1 MYQNG
6 LKNCQETIPNVI
18 HPEKHKDEIEIAV
31 VSLDGRKFID
41 KLSVLLE
48 TYNSG
53 HNGFIAYQLAP
64 NKWEADL
71 CMQSNWNLWRLS
83 IRMLKSRNTELK
95 LVNLIRLE
103 LSSLLSGERW

>member
-48 TYNSG
+48 VPSVEKK
-53 HNGFIAYQLAP
+53 Q
-64 NKWEADL
+64 
-71 CMQSNWNLWRLS
+71 
-83 IRMLKSRNTELK
+83 
-95 LVNLIRLE
+95 E
-103 LSSLLSGERW
+103 LSYNKIAIS